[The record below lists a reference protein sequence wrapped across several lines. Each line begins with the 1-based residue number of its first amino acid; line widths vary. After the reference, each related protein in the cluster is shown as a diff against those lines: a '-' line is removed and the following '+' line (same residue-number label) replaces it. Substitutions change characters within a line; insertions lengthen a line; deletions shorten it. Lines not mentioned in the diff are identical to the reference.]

1 MRKNSFRVILS
12 DYLIDTINKGSLAL
26 MISIGTVLDFMIS
39 CLQCLHPSTVE
50 EISKKAN
57 LNQRYVKEWL
67 GTMVTVRIVD
77 YDSSNSTFNLPKEKT
92 QFLTQ
97 EDNLY
102 NFSASMQWIPVLAQV
117 EDKVVECF
125 HCDGGAPFSSCN
137 RFHEV
142 MAEERLSNSGCR
154 LNRSYTTISARVK
167 WPLRRRH

>member
-1 MRKNSFRVILS
+1 
-12 DYLIDTINKGSLAL
+12 
-26 MISIGTVLDFMIS
+26 MISIGHRNRLFDILSTMR
-39 CLQCLHPSTVE
+39 PSTVE

-67 GTMVTVRIVD
+67 GTMVTGRIVD
-77 YDSSNSTFNLPKEKT
+77 YDSSNSTFNLPKEKA

-102 NFSASMQWIPVLAQV
+102 NFSASMQQIPVLAQV

-125 HCDGGAPFSSCN
+125 HCGGGLPYSSYN

-142 MAEERLSNSGCR
+142 MAEE
-154 LNRSYTTISARVK
+154 SYQTVVVGLIDHIL
-167 WPLRRRH
+167 PLVPG

>member
-1 MRKNSFRVILS
+1 MVFS
-12 DYLIDTINKGSLAL
+12 IDDIYWDSTRLYE
-26 MISIGTVLDFMIS
+26 S

-77 YDSSNSTFNLPKEKT
+77 YDSSNSTFNLPKEKA

-125 HCDGGAPFSSCN
+125 HCGGGVPYSSCN

-142 MAEERLSNSGCR
+142 MAEE
-154 LNRSYTTISARVK
+154 SYQTVVVGLIDHIL
-167 WPLRRRH
+167 PLVPG